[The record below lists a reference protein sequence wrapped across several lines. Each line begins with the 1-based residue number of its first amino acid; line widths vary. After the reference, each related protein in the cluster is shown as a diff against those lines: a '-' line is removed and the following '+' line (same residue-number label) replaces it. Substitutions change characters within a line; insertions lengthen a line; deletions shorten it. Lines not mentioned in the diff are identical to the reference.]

1 MIILV
6 DKIPE
11 YPRECLFS
19 LVSISGEYCN
29 CKLKMQDE
37 YDLVSPSFN
46 GGCYCNLSRGKE
58 CPYLK
63 CLLDHFGGKKTY
75 PEIDYKIVEETRKKL
90 YNSLGVPEEL
100 IDQGTLSTATKIS
113 MYEEEKFKKHFRESI
128 DAAINSCYRE
138 PSSWDDFVSNSPP
151 KNDDKYFI

>member
-6 DKIPE
+6 DKLPE
-11 YPRECLFS
+11 NPRECLFS
-19 LVSISGEYCN
+19 IIDLDGEYAN

-37 YDLVSPSFN
+37 YDWRGISFN
-46 GGCYCNLSRGKE
+46 SGCYCNLSRGKE

-63 CLLDHFGGKKTY
+63 CLLDHFGSKKTS

-100 IDQGTLSTATKIS
+100 IDQGTLATATKIA

-138 PSSWDDFVSNSPP
+138 PTS
-151 KNDDKYFI
+151 

>member
-46 GGCYCNLSRGKE
+46 GGCYCNLSRGKD

-75 PEIDYKIVEETRKKL
+75 PEIDYKVVEETRKKL
-90 YNSLGVPEEL
+90 YNSVGVPEEL
-100 IDQGTLSTATKIS
+100 IEEESLKTATKIA

-138 PSSWDDFVSNSPP
+138 PTSCDDFVSNRSYL
-151 KNDDKYFI
+151 KEERF

>member
-11 YPRECLFS
+11 SPRECLFS

-37 YDLVSPSFN
+37 YDLHDPSFN
-46 GGCYCNLSRGKE
+46 GGCYCNLSE
-58 CPYLK
+58 NEDCPYLR
-63 CLLDHFGGKKTY
+63 CLLDHFGSKKTS

-100 IDQGTLSTATKIS
+100 IEEGSLKTATKIA

-138 PSSWDDFVSNSPP
+138 PESWDDFVSNR
-151 KNDDKYFI
+151 KYNKDERF